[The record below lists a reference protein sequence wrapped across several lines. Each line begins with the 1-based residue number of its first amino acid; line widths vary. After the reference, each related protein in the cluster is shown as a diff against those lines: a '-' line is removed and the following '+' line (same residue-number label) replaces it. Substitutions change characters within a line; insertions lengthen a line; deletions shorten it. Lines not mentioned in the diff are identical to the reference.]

1 MEAVQEAAK
10 LLGNP
15 TVSAR
20 TLGRASLPRAVSG
33 AGAKSGAAGTGS
45 TTCAIPATCEA
56 TSRRN
61 PMRPATIMSVPLSPS
76 PPLCGLQIAGIN
88 SGSHPFRRRRSGDAG
103 EWRMAAAEF
112 NRAVHRPG
120 CDARVYRGPGALSRR
135 TPANLPPRA
144 RAPPHEHVGAGRG
157 NSGGGSSARE
167 PPIPRSMGQVGR
179 RSA

>member
-20 TLGRASLPRAVSG
+20 TLGRASLPRAVSE
-33 AGAKSGAAGTGS
+33 AGSKSGAAGTGS

-76 PPLCGLQIAGIN
+76 PPFCGF
-88 SGSHPFRRRRSGDAG
+88 FRFVFS
-103 EWRMAAAEF
+103 
-112 NRAVHRPG
+112 
-120 CDARVYRGPGALSRR
+120 YS
-135 TPANLPPRA
+135 
-144 RAPPHEHVGAGRG
+144 
-157 NSGGGSSARE
+157 
-167 PPIPRSMGQVGR
+167 Q
-179 RSA
+179 

>member
-33 AGAKSGAAGTGS
+33 AGSKSGAAGTGS

-61 PMRPATIMSVPLSPS
+61 PMRPATIMSVALSPTHPS
-76 PPLCGLQIAGIN
+76 PSSSLLD
-88 SGSHPFRRRRSGDAG
+88 FRFR
-103 EWRMAAAEF
+103 
-112 NRAVHRPG
+112 
-120 CDARVYRGPGALSRR
+120 L
-135 TPANLPPRA
+135 
-144 RAPPHEHVGAGRG
+144 
-157 NSGGGSSARE
+157 RE
-167 PPIPRSMGQVGR
+167 PEIPTF
-179 RSA
+179 

>member
-76 PPLCGLQIAGIN
+76 PPFCGLQIAAATPSEDGC
-88 SGSHPFRRRRSGDAG
+88 G
-103 EWRMAAAEF
+103 RMA
-112 NRAVHRPG
+112 
-120 CDARVYRGPGALSRR
+120 D
-135 TPANLPPRA
+135 
-144 RAPPHEHVGAGRG
+144 
-157 NSGGGSSARE
+157 GGGRVQSCCTSSWL
-167 PPIPRSMGQVGR
+167 
-179 RSA
+179 

>member
-33 AGAKSGAAGTGS
+33 AGSKSGAAGTGS

-61 PMRPATIMSVPLSPS
+61 PMRPATIMSVVLSS
-76 PPLCGLQIAGIN
+76 PTLL
-88 SGSHPFRRRRSGDAG
+88 
-103 EWRMAAAEF
+103 
-112 NRAVHRPG
+112 
-120 CDARVYRGPGALSRR
+120 
-135 TPANLPPRA
+135 PA
-144 RAPPHEHVGAGRG
+144 
-157 NSGGGSSARE
+157 S
-167 PPIPRSMGQVGR
+167 
-179 RSA
+179 